1 MSEQNEQGEK
11 DRIDVAVMMGSKS
24 DLETMR
30 PAARA
35 LEALG
40 LKVEMRVLSAHRTP
54 DETAAFVK
62 EAVRRGVK
70 AFICGAGGAAH
81 LAGAVAAH
89 TTRPVIGVPI
99 AGGSL
104 GGLDAL
110 LSTAQMPPGM
120 PVATVAVGGAE
131 NAGLLAGQIIALGD
145 EAVAARVVA
154 ERLARRQKVL
164 ESDAEV
170 RASTGTGVGV
180 GSKSTPPRG

>member
-1 MSEQNEQGEK
+1 MSDKNEQSEN

-30 PAARA
+30 PASRA

-99 AGGSL
+99 AAGSL

-145 EAVAARVVA
+145 EAVAARVEA
-154 ERLARRQKVL
+154 ERLARRKKVL

-170 RASTGTGVGV
+170 RGER
-180 GSKSTPPRG
+180 KR

>member
-1 MSEQNEQGEK
+1 MSDERDQSDG

-30 PAARA
+30 PASRA

-145 EAVAARVVA
+145 AAVAARVEA
-154 ERLARRQKVL
+154 EREARRKKVL

-170 RASTGTGVGV
+170 RGER
-180 GSKSTPPRG
+180 KR